1 MLDKFNDL
9 HVLARFFIMLII
21 ASGIWYAFD
30 YFVLASTKAET
41 AEMTQKRDDLHSSNV
56 QAAIVESRLP
66 EFKAKFE
73 QLKTEYDQTKE
84 LLPENVELSRA
95 LENLQVTARNNKL
108 TIVSFAPTDKDGKG
122 DVTKDFYRMKQIS
135 VNLTGNYP
143 NLKNFFA
150 AISELKR
157 VVNISN
163 LTISALNEQRE
174 GQTLSA
180 TFTLSALYA
189 DKQDVN
195 NLKPLPPSK
204 SEPAGAAPAATPAPA
219 QPDASPAASPA
230 APGAS
235 PAAPAATPTPQ
246 PVS

>member
-9 HVLARFFIMLII
+9 HWLARFFVMMVISAGL
-21 ASGIWYAFD
+21 WYAFD

-41 AEMTQKRDDLHSSNV
+41 AELIQRREDLHSSNV

-84 LLPENVELSRA
+84 LLPEDVELSRA

-108 TIVSFAPTDKDGKG
+108 TVVSFSPSDKDGKG
-122 DVTKDFYRMKQIS
+122 DVTKDFYRMKQIAVS
-135 VNLTGNYP
+135 LTGNYP

-150 AISELKR
+150 AISDLKR

-163 LTISALNEQRE
+163 LTITALNEQRE

-180 TFTLSALYA
+180 NFLLSALYA
-189 DKQDVN
+189 EKQDVD
-195 NLKPLPPSK
+195 NLKPLAPK
-204 SEPAGAAPAATPAPA
+204 TDTAGAP
-219 QPDASPAASPA
+219 PAASPG
-230 APGAS
+230 APPPA
-235 PAAPAATPTPQ
+235 AAPATQ
-246 PVS
+246 SVQ

>member
-9 HVLARFFIMLII
+9 HWLARFFVMMVI
-21 ASGIWYAFD
+21 ASGLWYSFD

-41 AEMTQKRDDLHSSNV
+41 AELTQKREDLHSSNV

-73 QLKTEYDQTKE
+73 QLKTEYEQTKE

-95 LENLQVTARNNKL
+95 LENLQITARNNNL
-108 TIVSFAPTDKDGKG
+108 TVVSFAPTDKDGKG
-122 DVTKDFYRMKQIS
+122 DVTKDFYRMKQVAVS
-135 VNLTGNYP
+135 LTGNYP

-150 AISELKR
+150 AISDLKR

-163 LTISALNEQRE
+163 LTITALNEQRE

-180 TFTLSALYA
+180 NFVLSALYA
-189 DKQDVN
+189 EKQDVD
-195 NLKPLPPSK
+195 NLKPLAPPK
-204 SEPAGAAPAATPAPA
+204 PETAGATPA
-219 QPDASPAASPA
+219 A
-230 APGAS
+230 APGVP
-235 PAAPAATPTPQ
+235 PAAAAPTTQ
-246 PVS
+246 SVY

>member
-9 HVLARFFIMLII
+9 HWLARFFVMLVI
-21 ASGIWYAFD
+21 AAGLWYAFD

-41 AEMTQKRDDLHSSNV
+41 AELIQKREDLHSSNV

-73 QLKTEYDQTKE
+73 QLKAEYEQTKE
-84 LLPENVELSRA
+84 LLPEDVELSRA
-95 LENLQVTARNNKL
+95 LENLQITARNNKL
-108 TIVSFAPTDKDGKG
+108 TVVSFAPTDKDGKG
-122 DVTKDFYRMKQIS
+122 DVTKDFYRMKQIAVS
-135 VNLTGNYP
+135 LTGNYP
-143 NLKNFFA
+143 NLKSFFA

-163 LTISALNEQRE
+163 LTITALNEQRE

-180 TFTLSALYA
+180 NFILSALYA

-195 NLKPLPPSK
+195 NLKPLVPLK
-204 SEPAGAAPAATPAPA
+204 TEPGAAAPAA
-219 QPDASPAASPA
+219 AASPA
-230 APGAS
+230 
-235 PAAPAATPTPQ
+235 PTAN
-246 PVS
+246 

>member
-9 HVLARFFIMLII
+9 HWLARFFVMMVISAGL
-21 ASGIWYAFD
+21 WYAFD

-41 AEMTQKRDDLHSSNV
+41 AELIQQREDLHSSNV

-84 LLPENVELSRA
+84 LLPEDVELSRA

-108 TIVSFAPTDKDGKG
+108 TVVSFSPSDKDGKG
-122 DVTKDFYRMKQIS
+122 DVTKDFYRMKQIAVS
-135 VNLTGNYP
+135 LTGNYP

-150 AISELKR
+150 AISDLKR

-163 LTISALNEQRE
+163 LTITALNEQRE

-180 TFTLSALYA
+180 NFLLSALYA
-189 DKQDVN
+189 EKQDVD
-195 NLKPLPPSK
+195 NLKPLAPK
-204 SEPAGAAPAATPAPA
+204 TETAGAP
-219 QPDASPAASPA
+219 PAASPG
-230 APGAS
+230 APPPA
-235 PAAPAATPTPQ
+235 AAPATQ
-246 PVS
+246 SVQ

>member
-9 HVLARFFIMLII
+9 HWLARFFVMLVV

-41 AEMTQKRDDLHSSNV
+41 AELLQRREDLHSSNV

-84 LLPENVELSRA
+84 LLPEDVELSRA
-95 LENLQVTARNNKL
+95 FENLQVTARNNNL
-108 TIVSFAPTDKDGKG
+108 TVVAFSPMDKDGKG
-122 DVTKDFYRMKQIS
+122 DVTKDFYRMKQIA
-135 VNLTGNYP
+135 VTLTGNYP

-150 AISELKR
+150 AIAELKR

-163 LTISALNEQRE
+163 LSITALNEQRE
-174 GQTLSA
+174 GQTLTA
-180 TFTLSALYA
+180 NFVLSALYA
-189 DKQDVN
+189 EKQDVN
-195 NLKPLPPSK
+195 NLKPLPPPK
-204 SEPAGAAPAATPAPA
+204 AEGTPAN
-219 QPDASPAASPA
+219 AAA

-235 PAAPAATPTPQ
+235 PPAPPAAPTTQSLLDPR
-246 PVS
+246 

>member
-9 HVLARFFIMLII
+9 HWLARFFVMLVI
-21 ASGIWYAFD
+21 AAGLWYAFD

-41 AEMTQKRDDLHSSNV
+41 VQLIQQREDLRSSNA
-56 QAAIVESRLP
+56 QATVIEARLP

-73 QLKTEYDQTKE
+73 QLKGEYEQTKE

-95 LENLQVTARNNKL
+95 LESLQVTARNNKL
-108 TIVSFAPTDKDGKG
+108 SVVSFAPMDKDGKG
-122 DVTKDFYRMKQIS
+122 DATKDFYRMKQIT

-143 NLKNFFA
+143 NLQNFFR

-163 LTISALNEQRE
+163 LTITALNEQRE

-180 TFTLSALYA
+180 TFVLSALYA
-189 DKQDVN
+189 EAQDVN
-195 NLKPLPPSK
+195 NLKPLA
-204 SEPAGAAPAATPAPA
+204 PAKPENAAAAPAATPNS
-219 QPDASPAASPA
+219 SPAPI
-230 APGAS
+230 
-235 PAAPAATPTPQ
+235 TN
-246 PVS
+246 

>member
-9 HVLARFFIMLII
+9 HWLARFFVMMVISAGL
-21 ASGIWYAFD
+21 WYAFD

-41 AEMTQKRDDLHSSNV
+41 AELIQQREDLHSSNV

-84 LLPENVELSRA
+84 LLPEDVELSRA

-108 TIVSFAPTDKDGKG
+108 TVVSFSPSDKDGKG
-122 DVTKDFYRMKQIS
+122 DVTKDFYRMKQIAVS
-135 VNLTGNYP
+135 LTGNYP

-150 AISELKR
+150 AISDLKR

-163 LTISALNEQRE
+163 LTITALNEQRE

-180 TFTLSALYA
+180 NFLLSALYA
-189 DKQDVN
+189 EKQDVD
-195 NLKPLPPSK
+195 NLKPLAPK
-204 SEPAGAAPAATPAPA
+204 TDTAGAP
-219 QPDASPAASPA
+219 PAASPG
-230 APGAS
+230 APPPA
-235 PAAPAATPTPQ
+235 AAPATQ
-246 PVS
+246 SVQ

>member
-9 HVLARFFIMLII
+9 HWLARFFVMLVI

-41 AEMTQKRDDLHSSNV
+41 AELIQRREDLHSSNV

-73 QLKTEYDQTKE
+73 QLKAEYDQTKE
-84 LLPENVELSRA
+84 LLPEDVELSRA
-95 LENLQVTARNNKL
+95 LENLQITARNNKL
-108 TIVSFAPTDKDGKG
+108 TVVSFSPTDKEGKG

-135 VNLTGNYP
+135 VSLTGNYP
-143 NLKNFFA
+143 NLKNFFG

-163 LTISALNEQRE
+163 LTITALNEQRE

-180 TFTLSALYA
+180 TFILSALYA
-189 DKQDVN
+189 EKQDVN
-195 NLKPLPPSK
+195 NLKPLAPAKP
-204 SEPAGAAPAATPAPA
+204 ENAGAAPGSAP
-219 QPDASPAASPA
+219 PPAAGT
-230 APGAS
+230 AP
-235 PAAPAATPTPQ
+235 PPQ
-246 PVS
+246 PIS

>member
-9 HVLARFFIMLII
+9 HWLARFFMMLVI
-21 ASGIWYAFD
+21 AAGLWYAFD

-41 AEMTQKRDDLHSSNV
+41 AELIQRREDLHSSNV
-56 QAAIVESRLP
+56 QATIVESRLP

-73 QLKTEYDQTKE
+73 QLKTEYEQTKE

-95 LENLQVTARNNKL
+95 LESLQVTARTNKL
-108 TIVSFAPTDKDGKG
+108 TVVSFAPTDKDGKG
-122 DVTKDFYRMKQIS
+122 DVTKDFYRMKQIA
-135 VNLTGNYP
+135 VNLTGDYP

-163 LTISALNEQRE
+163 LTITALNEQRE

-189 DKQDVN
+189 EKQDVN
-195 NLKPLPPSK
+195 NLKPLPSAKP
-204 SEPAGAAPAATPAPA
+204 ENAGAAPAATPAA
-219 QPDASPAASPA
+219 
-230 APGAS
+230 
-235 PAAPAATPTPQ
+235 PAAPATQAIN
-246 PVS
+246 

>member
-9 HVLARFFIMLII
+9 HWLARFFVMMVISAGL
-21 ASGIWYAFD
+21 WYAFD

-41 AEMTQKRDDLHSSNV
+41 AELIQRREDLHSSNV

-84 LLPENVELSRA
+84 LLPEDVELSRA
-95 LENLQVTARNNKL
+95 LENLQITARNNKL
-108 TIVSFAPTDKDGKG
+108 TVVSFSPSDKDGKG
-122 DVTKDFYRMKQIS
+122 DVTKDFYRMKQIAVS
-135 VNLTGNYP
+135 LTGNYP

-150 AISELKR
+150 AISDLKR

-163 LTISALNEQRE
+163 LTITALNEQRE

-180 TFTLSALYA
+180 NFLLSALYA
-189 DKQDVN
+189 EKQDVD
-195 NLKPLPPSK
+195 NLKPLAPK
-204 SEPAGAAPAATPAPA
+204 TDTAGAP
-219 QPDASPAASPA
+219 PAASPG
-230 APGAS
+230 APPPA
-235 PAAPAATPTPQ
+235 AAPATQ
-246 PVS
+246 SVQ

>member
-9 HVLARFFIMLII
+9 HWLARFFVMMVISAGL
-21 ASGIWYAFD
+21 WYAFD

-41 AEMTQKRDDLHSSNV
+41 AELIQRREDLHSSNV

-84 LLPENVELSRA
+84 LLPEDVELSRA

-108 TIVSFAPTDKDGKG
+108 TVISFSPSDKDGKG
-122 DVTKDFYRMKQIS
+122 DVTKDFYRMKQIAVS
-135 VNLTGNYP
+135 LTGNYP

-150 AISELKR
+150 AISDLKR

-163 LTISALNEQRE
+163 LTITALNEQRE

-180 TFTLSALYA
+180 NFLLSALYA
-189 DKQDVN
+189 EKQDVD
-195 NLKPLPPSK
+195 NLKPLAPK
-204 SEPAGAAPAATPAPA
+204 TDTAGAT
-219 QPDASPAASPA
+219 PAASPG
-230 APGAS
+230 APPPA
-235 PAAPAATPTPQ
+235 AAPATQ
-246 PVS
+246 SVQ

>member
-9 HVLARFFIMLII
+9 HWLARFFVMLVI
-21 ASGIWYAFD
+21 AAGLWYAFD

-41 AEMTQKRDDLHSSNV
+41 AELVQRREDLHSSNV

-73 QLKTEYDQTKE
+73 QLKAEYEQTKE
-84 LLPENVELSRA
+84 LLPEEVELSRA
-95 LENLQVTARNNKL
+95 LESLQVTARNNKL
-108 TIVSFAPTDKDGKG
+108 TVVSFVPTDKDGKG
-122 DVTKDFYRMKQIS
+122 DLTKDFYRMKQIS

-163 LTISALNEQRE
+163 LTITALNEQRE

-180 TFTLSALYA
+180 TFILSALYA
-189 DKQDVN
+189 EQQDVN
-195 NLKPLPPSK
+195 NLKPLA
-204 SEPAGAAPAATPAPA
+204 PAKPENAAPAPAATPVPPA
-219 QPDASPAASPA
+219 Q
-230 APGAS
+230 
-235 PAAPAATPTPQ
+235 T
-246 PVS
+246 VN

>member
-9 HVLARFFIMLII
+9 HWLARFFVMLVI
-21 ASGIWYAFD
+21 AAGLWYAFD

-41 AEMTQKRDDLHSSNV
+41 VQLIQQREDLRSSNA
-56 QAAIVESRLP
+56 QATVIEARLP

-73 QLKTEYDQTKE
+73 QLKGEYEQTKE

-95 LENLQVTARNNKL
+95 LESLQVTARNNKL
-108 TIVSFAPTDKDGKG
+108 TVVSFAPTDKEGKG
-122 DVTKDFYRMKQIS
+122 DATKDFYRMKQIT

-143 NLKNFFA
+143 NLQNFFR

-163 LTISALNEQRE
+163 LTITALNEQRE

-180 TFTLSALYA
+180 TFVLSALYA
-189 DKQDVN
+189 EAQDVN
-195 NLKPLPPSK
+195 NLKPLA
-204 SEPAGAAPAATPAPA
+204 PAKPENAAPAPAPN
-219 QPDASPAASPA
+219 ASP
-230 APGAS
+230 
-235 PAAPAATPTPQ
+235 TPTTN
-246 PVS
+246 

>member
-9 HVLARFFIMLII
+9 HWLARFFVMLVI
-21 ASGIWYAFD
+21 AAGLWYAFD

-41 AEMTQKRDDLHSSNV
+41 AELIQRREDLHSSNV

-73 QLKTEYDQTKE
+73 QLKAEYEQTKE
-84 LLPENVELSRA
+84 LLPEDVELSRA
-95 LENLQVTARNNKL
+95 LENLQITARNNKL

-122 DVTKDFYRMKQIS
+122 DVTKDFYRMKQIAVS
-135 VNLTGNYP
+135 LTGNYP

-163 LTISALNEQRE
+163 LTITALNEQRE
-174 GQTLSA
+174 GQTLA
-180 TFTLSALYA
+180 ANFVLSALYA
-189 DKQDVN
+189 EKQDVN
-195 NLKPLPPSK
+195 NLKPLA
-204 SEPAGAAPAATPAPA
+204 PAKPENAAPAPAA
-219 QPDASPAASPA
+219 AASPA
-230 APGAS
+230 A
-235 PAAPAATPTPQ
+235 AAPAPPT
-246 PVS
+246 VN

>member
-9 HVLARFFIMLII
+9 HWLARFFVMMVISAGL
-21 ASGIWYAFD
+21 WYAFD

-41 AEMTQKRDDLHSSNV
+41 AELIQQREDLHSSNV

-84 LLPENVELSRA
+84 LLPEDVELSRA
-95 LENLQVTARNNKL
+95 LENLQITARNNKL
-108 TIVSFAPTDKDGKG
+108 TVVSFSPSDKDGKG
-122 DVTKDFYRMKQIS
+122 DVTKDFYRMKQIAVS
-135 VNLTGNYP
+135 LTGNYP

-150 AISELKR
+150 AISDLKR

-163 LTISALNEQRE
+163 LTITALNEQRE

-180 TFTLSALYA
+180 NFLLSALYA
-189 DKQDVN
+189 EKQDVD
-195 NLKPLPPSK
+195 NLKPLAPK
-204 SEPAGAAPAATPAPA
+204 TDTAGAT
-219 QPDASPAASPA
+219 PAASPG
-230 APGAS
+230 APPPA
-235 PAAPAATPTPQ
+235 AAPATQ
-246 PVS
+246 SVQ

>member
-9 HVLARFFIMLII
+9 HWLARFFAMMVI
-21 ASGIWYAFD
+21 AAGLWYAFD

-41 AEMTQKRDDLHSSNV
+41 TELIQRREDLHSSNV

-73 QLKTEYDQTKE
+73 QLKTEYEQTKE

-95 LENLQVTARNNKL
+95 LENLQITARNNKL
-108 TIVSFAPTDKDGKG
+108 TVVSFAPTDKEGKG
-122 DVTKDFYRMKQIS
+122 DVTKDFYRMKQIAVS
-135 VNLTGNYP
+135 LTGNYP

-150 AISELKR
+150 AISDLRR

-163 LTISALNEQRE
+163 LTITALNEQRE

-180 TFTLSALYA
+180 NFVLSALYA
-189 DKQDVN
+189 ESEDVN
-195 NLKPLPPSK
+195 NLKPLAPPK
-204 SEPAGAAPAATPAPA
+204 PENAGAAPAPGAP
-219 QPDASPAASPA
+219 PAA
-230 APGAS
+230 
-235 PAAPAATPTPQ
+235 AAPATQ
-246 PVS
+246 SVN

>member
-9 HVLARFFIMLII
+9 HWLARFFVMLVI
-21 ASGIWYAFD
+21 AAGLWYAFD

-41 AEMTQKRDDLHSSNV
+41 AELIQKREDLHSSNV

-73 QLKTEYDQTKE
+73 QLKAEYEQTKE
-84 LLPENVELSRA
+84 LLPEDVELSRA
-95 LENLQVTARNNKL
+95 LENLQITARNNKL
-108 TIVSFAPTDKDGKG
+108 TVVSFAPTDKDGKG
-122 DVTKDFYRMKQIS
+122 DVTKDFYRMKQIAVS
-135 VNLTGNYP
+135 LTGNYP

-163 LTISALNEQRE
+163 LTITALNEQRE

-180 TFTLSALYA
+180 NFILSALYA

-195 NLKPLPPSK
+195 NLKPLAPLK
-204 SEPAGAAPAATPAPA
+204 SEPGAAAPAAT
-219 QPDASPAASPA
+219 ASPA
-230 APGAS
+230 
-235 PAAPAATPTPQ
+235 PTAN
-246 PVS
+246 

>member
-9 HVLARFFIMLII
+9 HWLARFFVMLVI
-21 ASGIWYAFD
+21 AAGLWYAFD

-41 AEMTQKRDDLHSSNV
+41 VQLIQQREDLRSSNA
-56 QAAIVESRLP
+56 QATVIEARLP

-73 QLKTEYDQTKE
+73 QLKGEYEQTKE

-95 LENLQVTARNNKL
+95 LESLQVTARNNKL
-108 TIVSFAPTDKDGKG
+108 TIVSFAPMDKDGKG
-122 DVTKDFYRMKQIS
+122 DATKDFYRMKQIT

-143 NLKNFFA
+143 NLQNFFR

-163 LTISALNEQRE
+163 LTITALNEQRE

-180 TFTLSALYA
+180 TFVLSALYA
-189 DKQDVN
+189 EAQDVN
-195 NLKPLPPSK
+195 NLKPLA
-204 SEPAGAAPAATPAPA
+204 PAKPENAAPAPAPN
-219 QPDASPAASPA
+219 ASP
-230 APGAS
+230 
-235 PAAPAATPTPQ
+235 TPTTN
-246 PVS
+246 